1 MLQIVPPHAILAWV
15 TLPAYLGYHR
25 CESRIRVGRERLQ
38 AMRAL
43 LRRVAVGVL
52 ALGIA
57 GPALAQENIDAGKT
71 PAQLYAQDC
80 AICHKVPHG
89 LSRAGGLFGLQNFL
103 REHYTASKESAAA
116 IAAYLVA
123 IDRKARPP
131 ERKRARHAPKSE
143 KSKKTG
149 ARLSPRKPGE
159 AKAEA
164 KTQGKPASKAAS
176 KPDEAKAEH
185 KAEPKARAQ
194 G

>member
-1 MLQIVPPHAILAWV
+1 
-15 TLPAYLGYHR
+15 
-25 CESRIRVGRERLQ
+25 
-38 AMRAL
+38 MRAL

-71 PAQLYAQDC
+71 PAELYAQDC
-80 AICHKVPHG
+80 AICHKTSHG

-123 IDRKARPP
+123 LDHKARPP

-143 KSKKTG
+143 KSKKSG
-149 ARLSPRKPGE
+149 ARLPARKPGE

-164 KTQGKPASKAAS
+164 KETSKDKAAPKGET
-176 KPDEAKAEH
+176 KPVEAKSEAKSGAKSTP
-185 KAEPKARAQ
+185 KAEPKAESKAGSRPKPKAQ
-194 G
+194 AKSDGPKTTPDKPEKKTD